1 MALFYVKLENQKI
14 IIDPNFDQKKL
25 EYAIPEKKLT
35 MKLYIFESPKDKGEG
50 RIDFFA
56 FGKNILTGDFTIKII
71 DDNLNVYIEKMTIKI
86 NGQPEQ
92 VKMALR
98 EDTVFYL
105 EGFKVDSKT
114 YSPIGGTLK
123 EEKFTE
129 KYYDKIAKKQVR
141 KESSR
146 YIINTQVS
154 SKEFK

>member
-14 IIDPNFDQKKL
+14 IIDPNFDQRKL
-25 EYAIPEKKLT
+25 EYVIPEKKLT

-50 RIDFFA
+50 RIDYFA

-141 KESSR
+141 KEAFR

>member
-1 MALFYVKLENQKI
+1 MARFYVKLENQKI
-14 IIDPNFDQKKL
+14 IIDPNFDQRKL
-25 EYAIPEKKLT
+25 EYAIPKKKVT
-35 MKLYIFESPKDKGEG
+35 MKLYIFESTKDKGVG
-50 RIDFFA
+50 GIDFFA

-71 DDNLNVYIEKMTIKI
+71 DNNLNVFIEKMTIKI

-98 EDTVFYL
+98 KDTEFYL
-105 EGFKVDSKT
+105 DGFKVDSKT
-114 YSPIGGTLK
+114 YSPIGGSLK
-123 EEKFTE
+123 EEKFTG

-141 KESSR
+141 KEASR

>member
-1 MALFYVKLENQKI
+1 MARFYLKLENQKI
-14 IIDPNFDQKKL
+14 IIDPNFDQRKL
-25 EYAIPEKKLT
+25 EYAIPEKKVT
-35 MKLYIFESPKDKGEG
+35 MKLYIFESTKDKGVG
-50 RIDFFA
+50 GIDFFA

-71 DDNLNVYIEKMTIKI
+71 DNNLNVYIEKMTIKI

-98 EDTVFYL
+98 EDTEFYL
-105 EGFKVDSKT
+105 DGFKVDSKT
-114 YSPIGGTLK
+114 YSPIGGSLK
-123 EEKFTE
+123 EEKFTG

-141 KESSR
+141 KEASR

>member
-1 MALFYVKLENQKI
+1 MATILRKTGKSKNNYWPQFWPKETGVCNSRKKI
-14 IIDPNFDQKKL
+14 NN
-25 EYAIPEKKLT
+25 ETVY
-35 MKLYIFESPKDKGEG
+35 FESPKDKGEG

-129 KYYDKIAKKQVR
+129 KY
-141 KESSR
+141 
-146 YIINTQVS
+146 
-154 SKEFK
+154 

>member
-14 IIDPNFDQKKL
+14 IIDPNFDQRKL

-71 DDNLNVYIEKMTIKI
+71 DENLYVYIEKMTIKI

-141 KESSR
+141 KEASR

>member
-14 IIDPNFDQKKL
+14 IIDPNFDQRKL

-146 YIINTQVS
+146 DIINTQVS

>member
-1 MALFYVKLENQKI
+1 MARFYVKLENQKI
-14 IIDPNFDQKKL
+14 IINPNFDQRKL
-25 EYAIPEKKLT
+25 EYAIPEKKVT

-71 DDNLNVYIEKMTIKI
+71 DNNLNVYIEKMTIKI

-141 KESSR
+141 KEASR

>member
-14 IIDPNFDQKKL
+14 IIDPNFDQRKL

-98 EDTVFYL
+98 EDTEFFL
-105 EGFKVDSKT
+105 DGFKVDSKT

-123 EEKFTE
+123 EEKFTG

-141 KESSR
+141 KEASR
-146 YIINTQVS
+146 YIINIQVS

>member
-1 MALFYVKLENQKI
+1 MARFYVKLENQKI
-14 IIDPNFDQKKL
+14 IINPNFDQRKL
-25 EYAIPEKKLT
+25 EYAIPEKKVT

-50 RIDFFA
+50 RIDYFA

-129 KYYDKIAKKQVR
+129 KYYDKISKKQVR
-141 KESSR
+141 KEGSR

>member
-1 MALFYVKLENQKI
+1 VARFYVKLENQKI
-14 IIDPNFDQKKL
+14 IIDPNFDQRKL

-35 MKLYIFESPKDKGEG
+35 MKLYIFESTKDKGEG

-71 DDNLNVYIEKMTIKI
+71 DNNLNVYIEKMTIKI
-86 NGQPEQ
+86 NGQPAQ

-98 EDTVFYL
+98 EDTEFYL
-105 EGFKVDSKT
+105 DGFKVDSKT

-141 KESSR
+141 KEASR

>member
-1 MALFYVKLENQKI
+1 MARFYVKFENQKI
-14 IIDPNFDQKKL
+14 IIDPNLDQRKL
-25 EYAIPEKKLT
+25 QYAIPEKKVT

-141 KESSR
+141 KGASR

>member
-14 IIDPNFDQKKL
+14 IIDPNFDQRKL

-35 MKLYIFESPKDKGEG
+35 MKLYIFESPKDKREG

-114 YSPIGGTLK
+114 YSTIGGTLK

-141 KESSR
+141 KEGSR

>member
-1 MALFYVKLENQKI
+1 MARFYVKLENQKI
-14 IIDPNFDQKKL
+14 IIDPNFDQRKL

-141 KESSR
+141 KEASR

>member
-14 IIDPNFDQKKL
+14 IIDPNFDQRKL

-123 EEKFTE
+123 EEKFAG
-129 KYYDKIAKKQVR
+129 KNYDKITKKQVR
-141 KESSR
+141 KEASR
-146 YIINTQVS
+146 YIINIQVS

>member
-1 MALFYVKLENQKI
+1 MTRFYVKLENQKI
-14 IIDPNFDQKKL
+14 IIDPNFDQRKL

-35 MKLYIFESPKDKGEG
+35 MKLYIFESPKDKREG

-56 FGKNILTGDFTIKII
+56 FGKNILTGDFSIKII
-71 DDNLNVYIEKMTIKI
+71 DNNLNVYIEKMTIKI

-98 EDTVFYL
+98 EDTVFFL
-105 EGFKVDSKT
+105 DGFKVDSKT

-129 KYYDKIAKKQVR
+129 KYYDKISKKQVR
-141 KESSR
+141 KEGSR

-154 SKEFK
+154 SKDFK

>member
-1 MALFYVKLENQKI
+1 MARFYVKLENQKI
-14 IIDPNFDQKKL
+14 IIDPNFDQRKL
-25 EYAIPEKKLT
+25 EYAIPEKKVT
-35 MKLYIFESPKDKGEG
+35 MKLYIFESTKDKGVG
-50 RIDFFA
+50 GIDFFA

-71 DDNLNVYIEKMTIKI
+71 DNNLNVYIEKMTIKI

-98 EDTVFYL
+98 EDTEFYL
-105 EGFKVDSKT
+105 DGFKVDSKT
-114 YSPIGGTLK
+114 YSPIGGSLK
-123 EEKFTE
+123 EEKFTG

-141 KESSR
+141 KEASR

>member
-14 IIDPNFDQKKL
+14 IIDPNFDQRKL

-50 RIDFFA
+50 RIDYFA

-86 NGQPEQ
+86 NGLPEQ

-98 EDTVFYL
+98 EDTEIFL
-105 EGFKVDSKT
+105 DGFKVDSKT

-123 EEKFTE
+123 EEKFTG

-141 KESSR
+141 KEVSR
-146 YIINTQVS
+146 YIINIQVS